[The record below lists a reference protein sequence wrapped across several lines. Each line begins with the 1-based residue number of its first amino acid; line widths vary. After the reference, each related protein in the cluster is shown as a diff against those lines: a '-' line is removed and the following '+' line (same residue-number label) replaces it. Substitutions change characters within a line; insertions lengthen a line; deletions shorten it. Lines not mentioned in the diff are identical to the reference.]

1 MTTKLAFQRICG
13 NLVPLKFV
21 SGQTLL
27 RSRYFLAALAGLV
40 FAAAFPNFNI
50 AGLAWVGPALILASA
65 FGTKGWESFRIGF
78 VAGFAHFLATLYWLL
93 HMPVAVFPILGWIA
107 MSAFLALYPATWVWV
122 LTGKIGEGGW
132 LRRTAWALGGAAAWV
147 AMEMIR
153 ARFLSGFPWN
163 TVGAS
168 QWQMLP
174 LIQIAAMTGIYGVS
188 FVVVW
193 ASLAM
198 YSGMLAMFRQPT
210 SRYVWLSEIF
220 PPLVVVLV
228 LFVTG
233 TSRMR
238 QTPSEANT
246 LRVTFV
252 QPSIPQTMIWDTNE
266 NTNRFNQL
274 IALTRRALT
283 NETDLLL
290 WPEAALP
297 EFTQASFDA
306 ITNLIQDHHVW
317 MLFGADDAELKSNPV
332 PGDRYTHYNAA
343 FLFRPDG
350 SFAGN
355 YRKRHLVMFGEYI
368 PLVDALP
375 FIKWF
380 TPITGGFT
388 PGFRATKFELDR
400 WGERTREP
408 GVTPDSTNGS
418 PAVSPHRPIKTAA
431 LICFEDTFGHLV
443 RESVDD
449 DTDFLINLTNN
460 GWFGESAA
468 QWQHAASAA
477 FRAVENGVPLL
488 RCSNN
493 GLTCW
498 IDSRGRLRELFRDQK
513 GSEYGV
519 GFVTWQIPL
528 LAPEQKAGRTFYNR
542 HGDWFGWICTIVT
555 AVLVA
560 PRVVRKKR

>member
-1 MTTKLAFQRICG
+1 M
-13 NLVPLKFV
+13 KFL
-21 SGQTLL
+21 SSQTLL

-50 AGLAWVGPALILASA
+50 AGLAWIGPALILASA
-65 FGTKGWESFRIGF
+65 YGTKGWETFRIGY
-78 VAGFAHFLATLYWLL
+78 VAGFTHFLATLYWLL
-93 HMPVAVFPILGWIA
+93 YMPVKGFPILGWVA
-107 MSAFLALYPATWVWV
+107 MSAFLALYPATWVWL
-122 LTGKIGEGGW
+122 LTGRIGEGGW
-132 LRRTAWALGGAAAWV
+132 LRRTAWTLGGAAAWV

-174 LIQIAAMTGIYGVS
+174 LIQIAASTGIYGVS

-198 YSGMLAMFRQPT
+198 YSGVLAMFRQPT

-220 PPLVVVLV
+220 PPLVVVLI

-233 TSRMR
+233 TSRVR
-238 QTPSEANT
+238 NAPAGSET

-252 QPSIPQTMIWDTNE
+252 QPAIPQTMIWDTSANS
-266 NTNRFNQL
+266 NRFDQL
-274 IALTRRALT
+274 IELTTQALT
-283 NETDLLL
+283 NESDLLL

-297 EFTQASFDA
+297 QLDRPSFSV
-306 ITNLIQDHHVW
+306 ISKLIQTNQVW
-317 MLFGADDAELKSNPV
+317 MLFGADDKEEKVKPT
-332 PGDRYTHYNAA
+332 PEDRYNYYNAA
-343 FLFRPDG
+343 FLLRPDG
-350 SFAGN
+350 TFAGK
-355 YRKRHLVMFGEYI
+355 YRKRQLVMFGEYI

-388 PGFRATKFELDR
+388 PGKRATHFELDR
-400 WGERTREP
+400 WGGRTREP
-408 GVTPDSTNGS
+408 GFPPDSTNGS
-418 PAVSPHRPIKTAA
+418 PVVSRHRPIKTAA
-431 LICFEDTFGHLV
+431 LICFEDTFGHLA
-443 RESVDD
+443 REYVDD
-449 DTDFLINLTNN
+449 DTDFLVNLTNN
-460 GWFGESAA
+460 GWFGNSAA

-498 IDSRGRLRELFRDQK
+498 IDSRGRLRELFRDQT

-528 LAPEQKAGRTFYNR
+528 LAPEQKSGRTFYNR
-542 HGDWFGWICTIVT
+542 HGDWFGWICVVAT
-555 AVLVA
+555 AGLLL
-560 PRVVRKKR
+560 PRVIRRKR